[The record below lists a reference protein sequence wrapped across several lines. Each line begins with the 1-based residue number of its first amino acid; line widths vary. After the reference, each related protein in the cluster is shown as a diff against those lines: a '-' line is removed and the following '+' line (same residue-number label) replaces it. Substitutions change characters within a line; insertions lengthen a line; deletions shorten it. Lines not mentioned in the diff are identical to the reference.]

1 MVDKI
6 NPLILILKK
15 ELQNGTYPIGSHFPS
30 EYELADMF
38 LINKK
43 TANKAVSILV
53 EEGYLERKRGRGGTV
68 VRRTFKYP
76 NHHILL
82 IMSVDVR
89 FYAKIANG
97 IQTAAL
103 QDNSLVSIA
112 APELGQISSLMK
124 NAKSIGIN
132 GIISSGF
139 GILPDE
145 GLPVIYLEDRLGNTT
160 YPEYVACDSYSGGYK
175 IMKEV
180 LSRGHRD
187 IVILFHMLNNPDR
200 MNGMYDAMKENGIA
214 DYRERTFVLN
224 ESSVAETNII
234 LRRIR
239 KQYPGVTAFIACS
252 DDDSY
257 RMIQSMNS
265 QKIDWI
271 GKIAVCGFG
280 NIQGISDVFS
290 MASVEQHPFLI
301 GIESYRH
308 LVNKIRNPELVVKKL
323 LEVDLVQTGN
333 IPVISGS

>member
-82 IMSVDVR
+82 IMSIDVR

-145 GLPVIYLEDRLGNTT
+145 GVPVIYLEDRLGNTT

-200 MNGMYDAMKENGIA
+200 LKGMYDAMKENGIA

-301 GIESYRH
+301 GIESYRQ
-308 LVNKIRNPELVVKKL
+308 LVNKIQNPELIVRKL
-323 LEVDLVQTGN
+323 LDTDLVQTWN
-333 IPVISGS
+333 IPVISRS